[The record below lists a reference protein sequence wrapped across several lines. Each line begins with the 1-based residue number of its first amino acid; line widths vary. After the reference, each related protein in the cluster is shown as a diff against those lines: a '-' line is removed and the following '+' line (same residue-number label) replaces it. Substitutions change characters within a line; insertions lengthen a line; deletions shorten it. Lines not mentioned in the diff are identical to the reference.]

1 MKMFCMLTRISYK
14 EISLGKL
21 LNVISAP
28 NSRPVRIFGRQIPVR
43 CKNFGKS
50 NSRMVQNVVIGW

>member
-1 MKMFCMLTRISYK
+1 MLTRISSK
-14 EISLGKL
+14 EMSLGKL
-21 LNVISAP
+21 LNVVSAP
-28 NSRPVRIFGRQIPVR
+28 NSYPVMIFGRQIPVR